1 MREMYVYV
9 QSEPRKSSYRVN
21 ISLVLD
27 KNAYD
32 TVGLELGS
40 AIETGKQSRTTE
52 QAFA

>member
-27 KNAYD
+27 NAYD